1 MQTCAMSSGYMT
13 VMTDTHPNTVDMM
26 TLPDTALMSPDH
38 VCSLYHCIDSVWRV
52 WRCWRGRNPGQ
63 TASASARTAPLLSH
77 RSSPAA
83 TCDHQP
89 EPSTGQRNYPP
100 PSYLLT
106 TGWAWA
112 VSALPSQVALSFVL
126 CIRNNIITSSNIVSV
141 VFQDTHVLDN
151 NCV

>member
-1 MQTCAMSSGYMT
+1 
-13 VMTDTHPNTVDMM
+13 MTDTHLTTVDMM
-26 TLPDTALMSPDH
+26 TGPDTALMSPGH

-63 TASASARTAPLLSH
+63 TASTSARTAPLLSH

-83 TCDHQP
+83 TCASTA
-89 EPSTGQRNYPP
+89 STGQRNSPP

-126 CIRNNIITSSNIVSV
+126 CIRNNIITSSNTVSA